1 MIRNYLTIIFR
12 NLWKNKLYTFINI
25 ISLAVGIASVVW
37 GIQDYRYCFSYDNFH
52 KDGKN
57 IFRVLTK
64 TTGSDNRKGYCPELI
79 AASVKNDFPSVMQAV
94 RWESR
99 GLNVK
104 APQNDPFETG
114 AHFTDASFFELF
126 NFPLIRG
133 TNQIQDRSTV
143 LLTESA
149 AKKFFSGTDPIGKIL
164 LLYSDEP
171 FKRPLTVTGIL
182 KDPPANSS
190 IRFELITNTENQLK
204 ADGSAIKNDEWE
216 WLSDAVFV
224 KLKNPADAATL
235 GKELK
240 RYVPLQQS
248 ARKDIKVTSFFLQP
262 LAEISDGFNIENDAL
277 SGRPTDAAAYG
288 PIVLAILI
296 LLSAC
301 LNFANTSVA
310 QSNRRLKE
318 MGVRKVMGS
327 TYTQIMLQ
335 QLLECAIIVL
345 CATALSVLFNNFWLP
360 TFNGMF
366 KNVKLDAHYLHDYT
380 LMISLVVI
388 FITVTFLA
396 GAYPAFYISRF
407 NATSIFRGS
416 VKFGG
421 SNLFSRILLG
431 LQVAICFITVIAAVS
446 FSRNSTFQSKL
457 DYGYEKTNVI
467 GVDLQSESAF
477 PAVRDEFS
485 KIPGI
490 DQMAGTVNNIGFW
503 YYNTPLQANGEK
515 IQSIFLRTGV
525 HYIDLMK
532 LKLIAG
538 RNFNAEG
545 TGDYEKTMVI
555 NEKLAFLFGWKP
567 DEAIGKQV
575 RTSDT
580 SACTIVGVVK
590 DFTQS
595 TVFDPIQPV
604 AMMFTSPDKYARI
617 IVRAKPGSINAVYE
631 GLKTAWAKLYPTKP
645 FRGFYQDE
653 VASEAASVNE
663 SIAII
668 FKWFAIISVLMAA
681 TSMFALVSLN
691 VLKRSKEIAIRK
703 VVGAEDRHIFQL
715 VLKGYTWIIL
725 LSAIIGC
732 YGGYML
738 SKLLMDL
745 IFRINAGVSTNS
757 MAVSFAGVLII
768 CAGTIGARVW
778 MVLRSKTTDALK
790 AQS

>member
-25 ISLAVGIASVVW
+25 LSLAVGIAAVVW
-37 GIQDYRYCFSYDNFH
+37 GIQDYRYSFSYDNFH
-52 KDGKN
+52 KDEKN

-64 TTGSDNRKGYCPELI
+64 TAGNDNRKGYCPELL

-94 RWESR
+94 RWDSR

-133 TNQIQDRSTV
+133 TSQIQDRSTV

-149 AKKFFSGTDPIGKIL
+149 AKKFFGGRDPIGKTL

-171 FKRPLTVTGIL
+171 FKLPLTVTGIL
-182 KDPPANSS
+182 KDPPPNSS
-190 IRFELITNTENQLK
+190 IQFDLITNTENQLK
-204 ADGSAIKNDEWE
+204 PDGSPIKNDEWE

-224 KLKNPADAATL
+224 RLKNQGDAFAL
-235 GKELK
+235 SKELK

-248 ARKDIKVTSFFLQP
+248 ARKDIRVTSFSLQP
-262 LAEISDGFNIENDAL
+262 LAKVSDAFDIENNGL
-277 SGRPTDAAAYG
+277 RGRPTDAAAFG

-318 MGVRKVMGS
+318 IGVRKVMGS
-327 TYTQIMLQ
+327 SYKQIMLQ

-345 CATALSVLFNNFWLP
+345 FATALSVLFNNFWLP
-360 TFNGMF
+360 TFNSMF
-366 KNVKLDAHYLHDYT
+366 RNVKLEAHYFSDYNLVIIISIIFLLVT
-380 LMISLVVI
+380 L
-388 FITVTFLA
+388 LA

-431 LQVAICFITVIAAVS
+431 LQVAISFITVIAAVA

-457 DYGYEKTNVI
+457 DYGYEKANVI
-467 GVDLQSESAF
+467 GVDLQNESAF

-485 KIPGI
+485 KIPDI
-490 DQMAGTVNNIGFW
+490 SDIAGTINNIGFS
-503 YYNTPLQANGEK
+503 YYRIPLEAKGNKVE
-515 IQSIFLRTGV
+515 SNFLKTGT
-525 HYIDLMK
+525 HYFELMK
-532 LKLIAG
+532 LKLVAG
-538 RNFNAEG
+538 RSFYQDG
-545 TGDYEKTMVI
+545 TGDYEKAMMI
-555 NEKLAFLFGWKP
+555 NEKLAFQLGWKP
-567 DEAIGKQV
+567 AEAIGKQI

-580 SACTIVGVVK
+580 SVCTVVGVMK
-590 DFTQS
+590 DFTQN
-595 TVFDPIQPV
+595 TVFDPILPG
-604 AMMFTSPDKYARI
+604 AMVLATPDKYARI
-617 IVRAKPGSINAVYE
+617 IVRAKPGTINTVFDN
-631 GLKTAWAKLYPTKP
+631 LKAAWAKLYPTKP
-645 FRGFYQDE
+645 FRGYYQDE
-653 VASEAASVNE
+653 VASEAASVNQ
-663 SIAII
+663 SVATI
-668 FKWFAIISVLMAA
+668 FRWFAMISVLMAA

-703 VVGAEDRHIFQL
+703 VVGAEDRHIFKL
-715 VLKGYTWIIL
+715 VMKGYSWIIL

-745 IFRINAGVSTNS
+745 IFWINAGVSS
-757 MAVSFAGVLII
+757 SSLAISFAGVLII
-768 CAGTIGARVW
+768 CASTIGARVW